1 MTVNLLT
8 VAGFTGLGLFLL
20 AAVWYWHAQYQAQR
34 IRAEQSD
41 DWSDYWQHWSE
52 EWRDRAERATA
63 PTFREVRLKTH
74 CQNQLRES
82 TAHNA
87 VFGSGSDEAGRR
99 AASPLLGGDFG
110 VDG

>member
-52 EWRDRAERATA
+52 EWRGRAERATA
-63 PTFREVRLKTH
+63 TLAAATEEINT
-74 CQNQLRES
+74 LRERN
-82 TAHNA
+82 AHLQALHAERTRQLLAKNYWI
-87 VFGSGSDEAGRR
+87 VDHNVRR
-99 AASPLLGGDFG
+99 RTGQ
-110 VDG
+110 

>member
-52 EWRDRAERATA
+52 EWRGRAERATA
-63 PTFREVRLKTH
+63 AGLQP
-74 CQNQLRES
+74 
-82 TAHNA
+82 AA
-87 VFGSGSDEAGRR
+87 VFVPRLRVEFQTVAFGRR
-99 AASPLLGGDFG
+99 SRGR
-110 VDG
+110 

>member
-8 VAGFTGLGLFLL
+8 VAGFIGLCTILL

-52 EWRDRAERATA
+52 EWRERAERATA
-63 PTFREVRLKTH
+63 TLAAMTEDYNT
-74 CQNQLRES
+74 LRERN
-82 TAHNA
+82 AHLQALHAERVRQLLAKNYFI
-87 VFGSGSDEAGRR
+87 VDLNVRR
-99 AASPLLGGDFG
+99 RTGNR
-110 VDG
+110 

>member
-8 VAGFTGLGLFLL
+8 VAGFTGLCLFLL

-63 PTFREVRLKTH
+63 TLADATAEIHT
-74 CQNQLRES
+74 LRERN
-82 TAHNA
+82 AHWQELHA
-87 VFGSGSDEAGRR
+87 VRTRQLLAKNYWIIDDNVRRR
-99 AASPLLGGDFG
+99 AGK
-110 VDG
+110 